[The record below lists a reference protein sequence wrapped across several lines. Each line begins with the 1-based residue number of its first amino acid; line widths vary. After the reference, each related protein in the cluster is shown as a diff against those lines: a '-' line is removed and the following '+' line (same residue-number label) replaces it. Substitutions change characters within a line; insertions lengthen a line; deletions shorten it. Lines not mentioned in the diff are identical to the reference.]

1 MIRRRL
7 HRQRPAWPRALT
19 AAAVLAV
26 LAAPTHSAAAQ
37 GPPTAAAAA
46 AIVHQGNA
54 RGAPP
59 CISCHGPRLEG
70 LAAMVSPRLAG
81 QSAAYVV
88 AQLDAFAGGT
98 RKNAI
103 MLPVA
108 TALSPAER
116 QALGTYLST
125 LAPVAAPASDSAPPP
140 AAVLQLGERLATHGR
155 WANGV
160 PACDQCHGPG
170 GVGVGTTFPPLAGQP
185 SAYLAAQLDAY
196 RQGTR
201 PGGPLGLMSTLVS
214 RLSAA
219 DIAAV
224 SAYYQ
229 RQPPVA
235 AATGGRP

>member
-1 MIRRRL
+1 MIRLRL
-7 HRQRPAWPRALT
+7 DHQRPARPRALM
-19 AAAVLAV
+19 ASALLAM
-26 LAAPTHSAAAQ
+26 LAASAHPAAAQ
-37 GPPTAAAAA
+37 GTPTAAAAA

-59 CISCHGPRLEG
+59 CISCHGPKLEG
-70 LAAMVSPRLAG
+70 LAAMVSPRIAG

-98 RKNAI
+98 RRNAI

-125 LAPVAAPASDSAPPP
+125 LTPVAAPASDSAPPP
-140 AAVLQLGERLATHGR
+140 AAVLRSGERLATRGR
-155 WANGV
+155 WAAGV

-170 GVGVGTTFPPLAGQP
+170 GVGVGAAFPPLAGQS

-201 PGGPLGLMSTLVS
+201 PPGPLGLMSTLVS
-214 RLSAA
+214 RMSDA

-229 RQPPVA
+229 RQPPA